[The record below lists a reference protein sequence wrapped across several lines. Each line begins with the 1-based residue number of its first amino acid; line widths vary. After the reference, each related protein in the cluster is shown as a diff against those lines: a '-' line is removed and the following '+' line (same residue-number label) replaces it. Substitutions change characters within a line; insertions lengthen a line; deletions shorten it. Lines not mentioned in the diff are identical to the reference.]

1 MFIASRDDDTQ
12 NLNRSHDN
20 GTKIF
25 TFDIPLADNQ
35 PLTIIT
41 KPNYVFLL
49 FSDIELALD
58 QLEQT
63 VRQALHDGTILT
75 AMKKEKKT
83 IVRGFTATRL

>member
-1 MFIASRDDDTQ
+1 MS
-12 NLNRSHDN
+12 S
-20 GTKIF
+20 
-25 TFDIPLADNQ
+25 
-35 PLTIIT
+35 
-41 KPNYVFLL
+41 YSV
-49 FSDIELALD
+49 SDIELALD